1 MNKNPSVPQTF
12 VSSNTIQE
20 NSLISKNR
28 NILQNKNPNNN
39 VANKI
44 FSSINQTTSFRNF
57 SEEKSFGNLDNESIA
72 EELRIVNKQIIKK
85 RKEYEYLKKE
95 HEKLET
101 ENLIILNLIENLI
114 SECQEIEEPL
124 EKRTKDINKDQLKT
138 KILIFRLK
146 NKLKIFEK
154 DLSNKEQILSKLKR
168 NDRAMRMFELD
179 DKIKIT
185 KEKLSEVLKEQK
197 NFKNQINSLDRETYK
212 TNYKIKNLINQNNS
226 LKNEKKDFMNEINVL
241 VKNNQNLD
249 SKKNILQEKVSSMQ
263 STIDQTEKSIEN
275 TIKEINSLKEKEKE
289 YNELNL
295 EKIKYEKE
303 INYQV
308 KNLLSLND
316 QINKKNRQ
324 IKEEEKLIVSFE
336 NHIKSLHE
344 KENDIKNEELKVEE
358 YEKKIKEKEEV
369 LNAVKIIN
377 ELIKNRKKIFFET
390 SKLNIEQ
397 IISFKLNAPNMF

>member
-1 MNKNPSVPQTF
+1 M
-12 VSSNTIQE
+12 
-20 NSLISKNR
+20 SLR
-28 NILQNKNPNNN
+28 NI
-39 VANKI
+39 
-44 FSSINQTTSFRNF
+44 
-57 SEEKSFGNLDNESIA
+57 SEEKNIGNLDNESIA
-72 EELRIVNKQIIKK
+72 EEIRSINKQIIRK
-85 RKEYEYLKKE
+85 RKEYEYIKKE
-95 HEKLET
+95 HEKLEM
-101 ENLIILNLIENLI
+101 ENLIILNLLENLI

-138 KILIFRLK
+138 KILIYRLK

-154 DLSNKEQILSKLKR
+154 DLSNKEQILSKLKKK
-168 NDRAMRMFELD
+168 DRAVRMFELD
-179 DKIKIT
+179 DKIKDA
-185 KEKLSEVLKEQK
+185 KEKLSQMLKEQK
-197 NFKNQINSLDRETYK
+197 NFKNQMNSIDRETYK

-226 LKNEKKDFMNEINVL
+226 LKNEKKDFMNKINVL

>member
-212 TNYKIKNLINQNNS
+212 TNYKIKNLINQNNN
-226 LKNEKKDFMNEINVL
+226 LKNEKKDFMNKINVL
-241 VKNNQNLD
+241 MKNNQSLD
-249 SKKNILQEKVSSMQ
+249 SKKAQLQEKVNSMQ
-263 STIDQTEKSIEN
+263 SNIEQIEKSIES
-275 TIKEINSLKEKEKE
+275 TIKEIDSLKEKEKE
-289 YNELNL
+289 YNELNM

-303 INYQV
+303 INNQL
-308 KNLLSLND
+308 KNLSNLNE

-324 IKEEEKLIVSFE
+324 IKDEEKLMFSFE
-336 NHIKSLHE
+336 NHIKAMQE
-344 KENDIKNEELKVEE
+344 QENDIKNEESKVED
-358 YEKKIKEKEEV
+358 YENKMKEKEEV
-369 LNAVKIIN
+369 LNAIKIIN
-377 ELIKNRKKIFFET
+377 DLIKNHKKIFFEP

-397 IISFKLNAPNMF
+397 IISFKLNAPNLF

>member
-20 NSLISKNR
+20 NSLISKNK
-28 NILQNKNPNNN
+28 NILQNKNPNNS

-44 FSSINQTTSFRNF
+44 FSSINHTTSFRNF

-72 EELRIVNKQIIKK
+72 EEMRIVNRQIMKK
-85 RKEYEYLKKE
+85 RKEYEYLKRE

-138 KILIFRLK
+138 KILIYRLK

-154 DLSNKEQILSKLKR
+154 DLSNKEQILSKLKKK
-168 NDRAMRMFELD
+168 DRAVRMFELD
-179 DKIKIT
+179 DKIKDA
-185 KEKLSEVLKEQK
+185 KEKLSQMLKEQK
-197 NFKNQINSLDRETYK
+197 NFKNQMNSIDRETYK

-226 LKNEKKDFMNEINVL
+226 LKNEKKDFMNKINVL

>member
-20 NSLISKNR
+20 NSLISKNK
-28 NILQNKNPNNN
+28 NILQNKNPNNS

-44 FSSINQTTSFRNF
+44 FSSLNHTTSFRNF

-72 EELRIVNKQIIKK
+72 EEMRIVNRQIMKK
-85 RKEYEYLKKE
+85 RKEYEYLKRE

-179 DKIKIT
+179 DKIKVT
-185 KEKLSEVLKEQK
+185 KEKLSQVLKEQK

-212 TNYKIKNLINQNNS
+212 TNYKIKNLINQNNN
-226 LKNEKKDFMNEINVL
+226 LKNEKKDFMNKINVL
-241 VKNNQNLD
+241 MKNNQNLD
-249 SKKNILQEKVSSMQ
+249 SKKAQLQEKVNSMQ
-263 STIDQTEKSIEN
+263 INIEQIEKSIES
-275 TIKEINSLKEKEKE
+275 TIKEIDSLKEKEKE
-289 YNELNL
+289 YNELNM

-303 INYQV
+303 INNQL
-308 KNLLSLND
+308 KNLSNLNE

-324 IKEEEKLIVSFE
+324 IKDEEKLMFSFE
-336 NHIKSLHE
+336 NHIKAMQE
-344 KENDIKNEELKVEE
+344 QENDIKNEESKVED
-358 YEKKIKEKEEV
+358 YEKKMKEKEEV
-369 LNAVKIIN
+369 LNAIKIIN
-377 ELIKNRKKIFFET
+377 DLIINRKKIFFEP

-397 IISFKLNAPNMF
+397 IISFKLNAPNLF

>member
-20 NSLISKNR
+20 NSLISKNK
-28 NILQNKNPNNN
+28 NILQNKNPNNS

-44 FSSINQTTSFRNF
+44 FSSLNHTTSFRNF

-212 TNYKIKNLINQNNS
+212 TNYKIKNLINQNNN
-226 LKNEKKDFMNEINVL
+226 LKNEKKDFMNKINIL
-241 VKNNQNLD
+241 MKNNQNLD
-249 SKKNILQEKVSSMQ
+249 SKKAQLQEKVNSMQ
-263 STIDQTEKSIEN
+263 SNIEQIEKSIES
-275 TIKEINSLKEKEKE
+275 TIKEIDSLKEKEKE
-289 YNELNL
+289 YNELNM

-303 INYQV
+303 INNQL
-308 KNLLSLND
+308 KNLSNLNE

-324 IKEEEKLIVSFE
+324 IKDEEKLMFSFE
-336 NHIKSLHE
+336 NHIKAMQE
-344 KENDIKNEELKVEE
+344 QENDIKNEESKVED
-358 YEKKIKEKEEV
+358 YEKKMKEKEEV
-369 LNAVKIIN
+369 LNAIKIIN
-377 ELIKNRKKIFFET
+377 DLIINRKKIFFEP

-397 IISFKLNAPNMF
+397 IISFKLNAPNLF

>member
-20 NSLISKNR
+20 NSLISKNK
-28 NILQNKNPNNN
+28 NILQNKNPNNS

-44 FSSINQTTSFRNF
+44 FSSLNHTTSFRNF

-72 EELRIVNKQIIKK
+72 EEMRIVNRQIMKK
-85 RKEYEYLKKE
+85 RKEYEYLKRE

-179 DKIKIT
+179 DKIKVT
-185 KEKLSEVLKEQK
+185 KEKLSQVLKEQK

-212 TNYKIKNLINQNNS
+212 TNYKIKNLINQNNN
-226 LKNEKKDFMNEINVL
+226 LKNEKKDFMNKINVL
-241 VKNNQNLD
+241 IKNNQNLD
-249 SKKNILQEKVSSMQ
+249 SKKAQLQEKVNSMQ
-263 STIDQTEKSIEN
+263 SNIEQIEKSIEI
-275 TIKEINSLKEKEKE
+275 TIKEIDSLKEKEKE
-289 YNELNL
+289 YNELNM

-303 INYQV
+303 INNQL
-308 KNLLSLND
+308 KNLSNLNE

-324 IKEEEKLIVSFE
+324 IKDEEKLMFSFE
-336 NHIKSLHE
+336 NHIKAMQE
-344 KENDIKNEELKVEE
+344 QENDIKNEESKVED
-358 YEKKIKEKEEV
+358 YEKKMKEKEEV
-369 LNAVKIIN
+369 LNAIKIIN
-377 ELIKNRKKIFFET
+377 DLIINRKKIFFEP

-397 IISFKLNAPNMF
+397 IISFKLNAPNLF

>member
-1 MNKNPSVPQTF
+1 MNKNSPISQTYF
-12 VSSNTIQE
+12 SSSTIQE
-20 NSLISKNR
+20 NSLILKNR
-28 NILQNKNPNNN
+28 NTSQNKNPNNE

-44 FSSINQTTSFRNF
+44 FSSINHTMSLRNI
-57 SEEKSFGNLDNESIA
+57 SEEKNIGNLDNESIA
-72 EELRIVNKQIIKK
+72 EEIRSINKQIIRK
-85 RKEYEYLKKE
+85 RKEYEYIKKE
-95 HEKLET
+95 HEKLEM
-101 ENLIILNLIENLI
+101 ENLIILNLLENLI

-138 KILIFRLK
+138 KILIYRLK

-154 DLSNKEQILSKLKR
+154 DLSNKEQILSKLKKK
-168 NDRAMRMFELD
+168 DRAVRMFELD
-179 DKIKIT
+179 DKIKDA
-185 KEKLSEVLKEQK
+185 KEKLSQMLKEQK
-197 NFKNQINSLDRETYK
+197 NFKNQMNSIDRETYK

-226 LKNEKKDFMNEINVL
+226 LKNEKKDFMNKINVL

-308 KNLLSLND
+308 KNLLNLND

>member
-20 NSLISKNR
+20 NSLISKNK
-28 NILQNKNPNNN
+28 NILQNKNPNNS

-44 FSSINQTTSFRNF
+44 FSSLNHTTSFRNF

-72 EELRIVNKQIIKK
+72 EEMRIVNRQIMKK
-85 RKEYEYLKKE
+85 RKEYEYLKRE

-179 DKIKIT
+179 DKIKVT
-185 KEKLSEVLKEQK
+185 KEKLSQVLKEQK

-212 TNYKIKNLINQNNS
+212 TNYKIKNLINQNNN
-226 LKNEKKDFMNEINVL
+226 LKNEKKDFMNKINVL
-241 VKNNQNLD
+241 MKNNQNLD
-249 SKKNILQEKVSSMQ
+249 SKKAQLQEKVNSMQ
-263 STIDQTEKSIEN
+263 INIEQIEKSIES
-275 TIKEINSLKEKEKE
+275 TIKEIDSLKEKEKE
-289 YNELNL
+289 YNELNM

-303 INYQV
+303 INNQL
-308 KNLLSLND
+308 KNLSNLNE

-324 IKEEEKLIVSFE
+324 IKDEEKLMISFE
-336 NHIKSLHE
+336 NHIKAMQE
-344 KENDIKNEELKVEE
+344 QENDIKNEESKVED
-358 YEKKIKEKEEV
+358 YEKKMKEKEEV
-369 LNAVKIIN
+369 LNAIKIIN
-377 ELIKNRKKIFFET
+377 DLIINRKKIFFEP

-397 IISFKLNAPNMF
+397 IISFKLNAPNLF

>member
-226 LKNEKKDFMNEINVL
+226 LKNEKKDFMNKINVL

>member
-138 KILIFRLK
+138 KILIYRLK

-154 DLSNKEQILSKLKR
+154 DLSNKEQILSKLKKK
-168 NDRAMRMFELD
+168 DRAVRMFELD

-226 LKNEKKDFMNEINVL
+226 LKNEKKDFMNKINVL

>member
-57 SEEKSFGNLDNESIA
+57 SEEKSFGNLDNESIV

-138 KILIFRLK
+138 KILIYRLK

-154 DLSNKEQILSKLKR
+154 DLSNKEQILSKLKKK
-168 NDRAMRMFELD
+168 DRAVRMFELD
-179 DKIKIT
+179 DKIKDA
-185 KEKLSEVLKEQK
+185 KEKLSQMLKEQK
-197 NFKNQINSLDRETYK
+197 NFKNQMNSIDRETYK

-226 LKNEKKDFMNEINVL
+226 LKNEKKDFMNKINVL

>member
-28 NILQNKNPNNN
+28 NILQNKNPNNS

-44 FSSINQTTSFRNF
+44 FSSLNHTTSFRNF

-185 KEKLSEVLKEQK
+185 KEKLSQVLKEQK

-212 TNYKIKNLINQNNS
+212 TNYKIKNLINQNNN
-226 LKNEKKDFMNEINVL
+226 LKNEKKDFMNKINIL
-241 VKNNQNLD
+241 MKNNQNLD
-249 SKKNILQEKVSSMQ
+249 SKKAQLQEKVNSMQ
-263 STIDQTEKSIEN
+263 SNIEQIEKSIES
-275 TIKEINSLKEKEKE
+275 TIKEIDSLKEKEKE
-289 YNELNL
+289 YNELNM

-303 INYQV
+303 INNQL
-308 KNLLSLND
+308 KNLSNLNE

-324 IKEEEKLIVSFE
+324 IKDEEKLMFSFE
-336 NHIKSLHE
+336 NHIKAMQE
-344 KENDIKNEELKVEE
+344 QENDIKNEESKVED
-358 YEKKIKEKEEV
+358 YEKKMKEKEAV
-369 LNAVKIIN
+369 LNAIKIIN
-377 ELIKNRKKIFFET
+377 DLIINRKKIFFEP

-397 IISFKLNAPNMF
+397 IISFKLNAPNLF